1 MLSKLKQARNKAA
14 IGFSSAIFLA
24 ACQSAPV
31 TTAPGSFKTSST
43 DYTATGYLEMV
54 TIGDVNLPVVAK
66 LDTGADTS
74 SIHATDICQFK
85 DANGTDKVHFR
96 IVTETAT
103 TDLIE
108 RPLVRIAKIKG
119 KGDNPSI
126 ERPVVELRFLFNDF
140 EIETQVTLADRDRYS
155 TNLLFGRNTLTEAK
169 VFVNPGAT
177 YVLTSARGPS

>member
-1 MLSKLKQARNKAA
+1 M
-14 IGFSSAIFLA
+14 
-24 ACQSAPV
+24 
-31 TTAPGSFKTSST
+31 
-43 DYTATGYLEMV
+43 ATGYLEMV

-74 SIHATDICQFK
+74 SVHATDISQYK
-85 DANGTDKVHFR
+85 DANGTDKVRFR

-103 TDLIE
+103 SGLIE
-108 RPLVRIAKIKG
+108 RPLVRIATIKG
-119 KGDNPSI
+119 KGDNPSV

-177 YVLTSARGPS
+177 YVLTSARAPS

>member
-1 MLSKLKQARNKAA
+1 MLSKLKQVKNKAT
-14 IGFSSAIFLA
+14 IGFSSAIILA

-31 TTAPGSFKTSST
+31 TSADSALNRSST
-43 DYTATGYLEMV
+43 AYMAIGYLEMV
-54 TIGDVNLPVVAK
+54 TIDDVNLPVVAK

-74 SIHATDICQFK
+74 SIHATDISQYK
-85 DANGTDKVHFR
+85 DANGTDKVRFR

-103 TDLIE
+103 SGLIE
-108 RPLVRIAKIKG
+108 RRLVRIATIKG
-119 KGDNPSI
+119 KGDNPSV

-140 EIETQVTLADRDRYS
+140 EIETQVTLADRNRYS

-177 YVLTSARGPS
+177 YVLTSARVPN